1 MKPTLFPD
9 TSVDTL
15 IADRLPDWLTAA
27 TADQRSVLH
36 QALIAQQRARE
47 QLTRLFA
54 QIEPLDSFASTS
66 LDAALQRLV
75 QRPVDVHTAK
85 LRRVVHVR
93 YPSGV
98 STVPDRVVATT
109 SEQSLLACA
118 LHNFER
124 RETSESAW
132 LPESRL
138 QDADGTLI
146 ALRPRAFAGLCRS
159 LDVGAL
165 YQQHLKQVL
174 FADDSRRRSV
184 NAILEEAWRT
194 NLLSALSRLRVLDL
208 SHNPIGQ
215 LPPLGSL
222 LNLQRLHLRHCGLS
236 ELPVEVYMHPAL
248 EDIDLRDNHIQDM
261 SPTLAR
267 SHRRLAGLSL
277 HDNPLPEPTQTAL
290 RSTLG
295 EAGAGALPTRRH
307 GPGGQ
312 ESLER
317 WLADFSVEERAIR
330 SEQWL
335 ALTQRPGCDDLMRFL
350 NDLGRSSDYDL
361 QGIDLRRRIWALV
374 EVCVENT
381 QVREAI
387 FQQAAGPR
395 PAQTRC
401 C

>member
-1 MKPTLFPD
+1 VLPAQVTFDHVTHLILRRAHLTHITEGFLQRFANLRTLDLSDNLLGGIPD
-9 TSVDTL
+9 GL
-15 IADRLPDWLTAA
+15 
-27 TADQRSVLH
+27 
-36 QALIAQQRARE
+36 QALTQLSELR
-47 QLTRLFA
+47 LTRN
-54 QIEPLDSFASTS
+54 QIVID
-66 LDAALQRLV
+66 D
-75 QRPVDVHTAK
+75 
-85 LRRVVHVR
+85 
-93 YPSGV
+93 
-98 STVPDRVVATT
+98 
-109 SEQSLLACA
+109 
-118 LHNFER
+118 
-124 RETSESAW
+124 
-132 LPESRL
+132 
-138 QDADGTLI
+138 
-146 ALRPRAFAGLCRS
+146 AGLAR
-159 LDVGAL
+159 
-165 YQQHLKQVL
+165 
-174 FADDSRRRSV
+174 
-184 NAILEEAWRT
+184 
-194 NLLSALSRLRVLDL
+194 LSALSRLRVLDL

-335 ALTQRPGCDDLMRFL
+335 ALTQQPGCDDLMRFL

-395 PAQTRC
+395 TCADQMLLMLSLFEVRALVATRTAGLGSAEMSPALVQLGRELYRLDEVDRVAAQHIRELRTSNPYGLIDEVEMRWC
-401 C
+401 LSHIDFD